1 MISIVSADRLP
12 GSTTQPNLFES
23 SRPSHLRGERQ
34 RDVSGASQF
43 PLRHSSS
50 VSQADPTSYKAKEIT
65 QIPMLSQPIE
75 AVPADLPYP
84 SLAVAELPG
93 GDHGPINGT
102 TSAVPVSSI
111 SAPAMA
117 KKGASHK
124 GLFHAFRA
132 NSSNRERDLRRQSL
146 DAPSAGDR
154 RSSMDSTQSRS
165 STNGADLQLNVPRPA
180 RESMDRGQAQRQQ
193 PIQGRPVGPRSM
205 AKGSLDVNMNR

>member
-1 MISIVSADRLP
+1 MISVAQLP
-12 GSTTQPNLFES
+12 GSTSQPNLPES
-23 SRPSHLRGERQ
+23 CRPNSFRGERQ

-50 VSQADPTSYKAKEIT
+50 VSQADPTSYKAKEIAQT
-65 QIPMLSQPIE
+65 PMLSRPIE

-84 SLAVAELPG
+84 SLAVAEIPE
-93 GDHGPINGT
+93 GDHSPVNAK
-102 TSAVPVSSI
+102 TSAVPVISL

-146 DAPSAGDR
+146 DSPSVLDR
-154 RSSMDSTQSRS
+154 RSSIDSTKSRS
-165 STNGADLQLNVPRPA
+165 STNGGDLQLNVPRST
-180 RESMDRGQAQRQQ
+180 RESMDRSQVHRQ
-193 PIQGRPVGPRSM
+193 PPLQGRPVGPRSM
-205 AKGSLDVNMNR
+205 AMNNPPDML